1 MTEKN
6 PALVQIRQLGG
17 KRGGRHWVFPNETPE
32 DAFCFLG
39 VLLDNTRKPC
49 MQSGI
54 MTLSEQLGQSSAE
67 NNNEMLQSSV

>member
-1 MTEKN
+1 M
-6 PALVQIRQLGG
+6 
-17 KRGGRHWVFPNETPE
+17 FPNETPE
-32 DAFCFLG
+32 GAFCFLG